1 MSWSGII
8 LASARGDSGSSVVDC
23 NPSKVYA
30 LVIGQVKSAPAGLFR
45 TALIIDMVDVR
56 DDTTGAMIE
65 AAKSTD
71 L

>member
-1 MSWSGII
+1 
-8 LASARGDSGSSVVDC
+8 VVDC